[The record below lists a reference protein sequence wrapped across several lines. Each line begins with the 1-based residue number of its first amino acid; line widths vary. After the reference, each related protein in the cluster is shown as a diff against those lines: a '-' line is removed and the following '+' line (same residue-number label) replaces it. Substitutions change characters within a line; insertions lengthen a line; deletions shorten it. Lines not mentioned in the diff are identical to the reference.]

1 MKKYI
6 LLFLCL
12 ATLAGCSAKG
22 DRVREQM
29 KDYATIQVGSSFFE
43 GISDNGREVLNYF
56 KLASGEVDNIYWDQ
70 NFGDKAALKGISPA
84 QREFADVNY
93 GPWNRLDGQPFIQG
107 YDKRPLGANFYPADM
122 SEEEFM
128 AFGDPAK
135 NSPYTLIRRGADGEL
150 KTVWYH
156 DAYKSRIEKISAYL
170 KAAADYTI
178 KPSVRKYLLSL
189 VDALQTDD
197 YYQSNLD
204 WLSMEDSKMDLVL
217 GPQETEDDRFLG
229 LKASYESYVL
239 LKDLNLTAAIN
250 RCAAL
255 IPALQAKLPC
265 DDAYKTF
272 TPGSG
277 SSIYAYDMVYCAG
290 NANAGIK
297 KIAINLPYDV
307 QVQAEKGTRTALLN
321 NVIHQKFLKII
332 LPAGRLLATKDQGAY
347 LDGKAFFWN
356 TVMREIAQAIGVKE
370 TVTGK
375 GPVTEVLGDD
385 ALTIER
391 IKDNALGLF
400 LHLQTIAAG
409 ESEPTVTRE
418 KAITTFVISTIRSAR
433 FGEETALGRANT
445 VVYNFLK
452 EQGAFSI
459 DRSGHYLVDFDKAEQ
474 AVTDLSSRVLTL
486 QGEGDREAARKL
498 ISDYG
503 TPSESLLMDFAA
515 MGRAHIPVDVR
526 FQFVW

>member
-6 LLFLCL
+6 LFFLCL
-12 ATLAGCSAKG
+12 AVMAGCSAKG
-22 DRVREQM
+22 DRVREQLE
-29 KDYATIQVGSSFFE
+29 DYATIQVGSSFFE

-56 KLASGEVDNIYWDQ
+56 KQASDEVDNIYWDQ
-70 NFGDKAALKGISPA
+70 NFGDKAALKGLNRA
-84 QREFADVNY
+84 QREFATVNY
-93 GPWNRLDGQPFIQG
+93 GPWNRLDGQPFVKD
-107 YDKRPLGANFYPADM
+107 YDVRPLGANFYPADM

-128 AFGDPAK
+128 AFGDEAK
-135 NSPYTLIRRGADGEL
+135 DSPYTLIRRDADGQL

-156 DAYKSRIEKISAYL
+156 EAYKDRIDKINGFL

-197 YYQSNLD
+197 YYQSNLN
-204 WLSMEDSKMDLVL
+204 WLSMEDSKMDLVI

-239 LKDLNLTAAIN
+239 LKDLDLTAAID
-250 RCAAL
+250 RYAAL

-265 DDAYKTF
+265 DEAYKTF

-332 LPAGRLLATKDQGAY
+332 LPAGRLLVTKEQSIF
-347 LDGKAFFWN
+347 LDGKAFLWN
-356 TVMREIAQAIGVKE
+356 TVMREIAQAVGVKE
-370 TVTGK
+370 TVTGQ
-375 GPVTEVLGDD
+375 GPVAEVLGDD

-391 IKDNALGLF
+391 VKDNALGLF
-400 LHLQTIAAG
+400 LNLQTIAAG
-409 ESEPTVTRE
+409 ENEPSVTRE
-418 KAITTFVISTIRSAR
+418 KAITTFIVSTIRSAR
-433 FGEETALGRANT
+433 FGDSSALGRANT
-445 VVYNFLK
+445 VVYNYLK

-459 DRSGHYLVDFDKAEQ
+459 DRSGHYLIDFDHADQ
-474 AVTDLSSRVLTL
+474 AVTDLSTRVLTI
-486 QGEGDREAARKL
+486 QGDGDRAAARQL
-498 ISDYG
+498 IADYG
-503 TPSESLLMDFAA
+503 TASESLLMDFAA
-515 MGRAHIPVDVR
+515 MKRARIPVDVR